1 MPVVTIQMLAGR
13 THSQK
18 AELARVITEAV
29 SSIAHANPESVV
41 VVFEEVTREDYA
53 TGGTLLADQPAH

>member
-13 THSQK
+13 THAQK

-29 SSIAHANPESVV
+29 SSIAHTNPESVV
-41 VVFEEVTREDYA
+41 VVFEEVNREDYA
-53 TGGTLLADQPAH
+53 TGGTLMADQQPH

>member
-13 THSQK
+13 TRSQK

-29 SSIAHANPESVV
+29 SSIAHTNPESVV

-53 TGGTLLADQPAH
+53 TGGTLLAEQPPH

>member
-18 AELARVITEAV
+18 AELARVVTEAV
-29 SSIAHANPESVV
+29 SSIAHTNPDGVI
-41 VVFEEVTREDYA
+41 VVFQEVTREDYA
-53 TGGTLLADQPAH
+53 IGGTLMADQQTH